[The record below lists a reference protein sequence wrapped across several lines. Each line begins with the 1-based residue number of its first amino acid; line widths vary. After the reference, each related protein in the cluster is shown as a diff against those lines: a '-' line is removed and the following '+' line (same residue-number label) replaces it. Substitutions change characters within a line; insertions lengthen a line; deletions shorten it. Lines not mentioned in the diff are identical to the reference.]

1 MILCQVNFY
10 KRIDTLQEEQRMF
23 SYARVQERPS
33 LFLAM
38 TGLTLSEFDQLL
50 PAFQQA
56 WEAYLHQ
63 DVINR
68 PDRQRQ
74 YGGGQHESTLV
85 PIEDKLLFILY
96 YLKVYPLQE
105 ILAFEFAMTQST
117 ANEWIHIL
125 SPVLQNAL
133 GRGGHLPER
142 NPARVVDALQHEA
155 DPASEY
161 GLDGTERRRQR
172 PKDQETQRRYYSGK
186 KKTHT
191 IKNLIIGGLTTRTV
205 TYLSATYEGRL
216 HDKTI
221 ADDEHWVFPDDI
233 ALYKDSGFQGYEP
246 DNVRTFQPQKKPQGQ
261 ALTLRQK
268 AQNRLIA
275 KIRIV
280 IEHILAGIKR
290 CRIVKEVFR
299 NTKACFD
306 DLVME
311 LACGLHNFRVHYR
324 YT

>member
-1 MILCQVNFY
+1 
-10 KRIDTLQEEQRMF
+10 MF
-23 SYARVQERPS
+23 SYERVKDRPS

-38 TGLTLSEFDQLL
+38 TGLNQTEFDQLL
-50 PAFQQA
+50 PGFQDA
-56 WEAYLHQ
+56 WDAYLRQ
-63 DVINR
+63 AYIDR
-68 PDRQRQ
+68 PDRHRQ
-74 YGGGQHESTLV
+74 YGGGQRESTLV
-85 PIEDKLLFILY
+85 AIEDKLLFIVY

-105 ILAFEFAMTQST
+105 ILAFEFDMMQRT
-117 ANEWIHIL
+117 ANEWIHVL
-125 SPVLQNAL
+125 SEVLKTAL

-142 NPARVVDALQHEA
+142 EPARVA
-155 DPASEY
+155 DVIQAHPDPTSDY

-172 PKDQETQRRYYSGK
+172 PRDQETQRRFYSGK

-191 IKNLIIGGLTTRTV
+191 VKNLILGGLTTRTV
-205 TYLSATYEGRL
+205 TYLSHTYEGRI

-221 ADDEHWVFPDDI
+221 ADDEQLAFPDDI
-233 ALYKDSGFQGYEP
+233 GFYKDSGLQGYEP
-246 DNVRTFQPQKKPQGQ
+246 EQVRTFQPQKKPKGKE
-261 ALTLRQK
+261 LTRTQK

-290 CRIVKEVFR
+290 CRIVKDVFR
-299 NTKACFD
+299 NTKEHFD

-311 LACGLHNFRVHYR
+311 LACGLHHVRVHYR